1 MRKNRN
7 SKFWRSLVAFLALV
21 SIFAMPMLHA
31 QSHPNNKDIEALMKN
46 LKEDSKTFRSAFED
60 DLKKSAIRKTSEEKD
75 ARQLASDFEKQAD
88 EMLSDFKKTK
98 RANVAVENTLNT
110 AHELGKIVASMQ
122 VGHHAD
128 AQWQK
133 IRSELQEISNA
144 FGITHSGNM

>member
-1 MRKNRN
+1 MKESRK
-7 SKFWRSLVAFLALV
+7 SKFWRGLAAFLALV
-21 SIFAMPMLHA
+21 SFFTMPMLHA
-31 QSHPNNKDIEALMKN
+31 QSHLDTKDIETLMKN
-46 LKEDSKTFRSAFED
+46 LKEDSKAFKSSFED

-75 ARQLASDFEKQAD
+75 AKQLASDFEKQAD

-110 AHELGKIVASMQ
+110 AHELEKMVASLQ
-122 VGHHAD
+122 IGHHAD

-144 FGITHSGNM
+144 FGITHSGHM